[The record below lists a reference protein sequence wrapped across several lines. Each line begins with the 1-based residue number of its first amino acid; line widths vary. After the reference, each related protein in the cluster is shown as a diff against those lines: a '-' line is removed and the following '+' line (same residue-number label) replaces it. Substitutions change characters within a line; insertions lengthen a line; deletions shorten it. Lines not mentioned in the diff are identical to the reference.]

1 MSTQRP
7 VHPAVDLDADL
18 DTLIEERDFLLG
30 SLKDLEAEHQAGDL
44 DEVDYLSLK
53 DDYTARAADV
63 LRAIEDRRSP
73 RPAATRSPRRAATQ
87 AAAGAAT
94 DRPAVEPGLAEAQ
107 RSRRRWRTAAAVTG
121 ILLFGVLAGWAV
133 TVSSGSRVPG
143 QTVTGNSNLRTPT
156 TRATGNS
163 VANRLSQA
171 GQLVTQQKVTQALQ
185 LYDQILKEVPNQPE
199 ALANSGWLI
208 AQAGMASNPPRS
220 DLVDTGLGR
229 IQTAEQA
236 APSYPDPHFFRGF
249 LLLRG
254 KHDPAG
260 AVPELRTFLG
270 MVDPSSPQYPAVAQ
284 LLQSAVAAAGPATTK
299 PGG

>member
-1 MSTQRP
+1 VSTQRP

-18 DTLIEERDFLLG
+18 ETLVEERDFLLG

-44 DEVDYLSLK
+44 DEVDYVSLK

-73 RPAATRSPRRAATQ
+73 RRATSG
-87 AAAGAAT
+87 AGASG
-94 DRPAVEPGLAEAQ
+94 RLAEDSGVLEEAQ
-107 RSRRRWRTAAAVTG
+107 RSRRRWRTAAAVAG
-121 ILLFGVLAGWAV
+121 ILLFGVGAGWAV

-156 TRATGNS
+156 TQAAGNS
-163 VANRLSQA
+163 IPNRLTQA

-185 LYDQILKEVPNQPE
+185 LYDQILKDVPNQPE

-208 AQAGMASNPPRS
+208 AQAGMASTPPRA
-220 DLVDTGLGR
+220 DLIDTGLTR

-249 LLLRG
+249 LLFRG

-260 AVPELRTFLG
+260 AVPELRTYLG
-270 MVDPSSPQYPAVAQ
+270 MVDPSSPQYPAVTQ
-284 LLQSAVAAAGPATTK
+284 LLQSALAAAGPSGPSTTT